1 MAMFTNRTRSI
12 VESVIVPHWLDIMPK
27 PALSLLHLALAASLA
42 GCANFTAVTSGM
54 PAQQVQAKLGAPETV
69 RKNADGSEVWEYPG
83 GPLGRQT
90 YMVAL
95 GSDRAVRE
103 VHQVLSEEYFSRV
116 RAGMSR
122 DEVRRLLGKPGEI
135 MVFGARDEEVW
146 SWRYQQ
152 QAPMFFNVLFDRS
165 AGTVRTTQRLEAI
178 LYMDHDC

>member
-1 MAMFTNRTRSI
+1 
-12 VESVIVPHWLDIMPK
+12 MPK
-27 PALSLLHLALAASLA
+27 ASFSLPLFAFAASLA
-42 GCANFTAVTSGM
+42 GCANFTAVSSGM
-54 PAQQVQAKLGAPETV
+54 PAQQVQAKLGTPETV

-90 YMVAL
+90 YMVTL

-103 VHQVLSEEYFSRV
+103 VHQVLSEEYFSKV
-116 RAGMSR
+116 HAGMSR

-152 QAPMFFNVLFDRS
+152 ENPMFFNVLFARS
-165 AGTVRTTQRLEAI
+165 AGRAR
-178 LYMDHDC
+178 

>member
-1 MAMFTNRTRSI
+1 
-12 VESVIVPHWLDIMPK
+12 MPK
-27 PALSLLHLALAASLA
+27 AGFRLLLLALAASLP
-42 GCANFTAVTSGM
+42 GCANLTAVTSGM
-54 PAQQVQAKLGAPETV
+54 PAQQVQARLGTPETV

-90 YMVAL
+90 YMVTL

-103 VHQVLSEEYFSRV
+103 AHQVLSEEYFSKV
-116 RAGMSR
+116 HAGMSR

-152 QAPMFFNVLFDRS
+152 QNPMFFNVLFDRA
-165 AGTVRTTQRLEAI
+165 AGTVRTTQRLEEI